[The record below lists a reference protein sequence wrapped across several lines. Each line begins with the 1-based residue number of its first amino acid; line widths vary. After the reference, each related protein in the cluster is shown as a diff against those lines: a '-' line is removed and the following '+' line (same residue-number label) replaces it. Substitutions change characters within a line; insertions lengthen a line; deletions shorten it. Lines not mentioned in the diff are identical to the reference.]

1 MESSSQY
8 TVFSAELSAV
18 DGFSGRILPYVNALD
33 DQKYFVPQLRF
44 SRRRLQRVVCI
55 YADDGPDRG
64 EYIPGSEEVS
74 ETIEAIRAAAGVL
87 EKLQLSEADR
97 NGYIFKR
104 LRQCGGAVRMP
115 GTADGSRCSN
125 AYNGPG
131 YCTGPSLDRGDLWD
145 DRRAGSEAARIIR
158 RLLEEA
164 WIVTTGN
171 QTAIEMRSGHRF
183 DDRIRDFRSKMAE

>member
-33 DQKYFVPQLRF
+33 DRYFCAAAPF

-64 EYIPGSEEVS
+64 EYIPDPKVS
-74 ETIEAIRAAAGVL
+74 ETIDRGDPGGSGCIGKTAAFGGR
-87 EKLQLSEADR
+87 SEWL
-97 NGYIFKR
+97 YFKQ
-104 LRQCGGAVRMP
+104 LRQCDGAVRMP
-115 GTADGSRCSN
+115 GRRMAAIRY
-125 AYNGPG
+125 AYNG
-131 YCTGPSLDRGDLWD
+131 LDIVQI
-145 DRRAGSEAARIIR
+145 RRWTEEIRETTAEDQKEAARIIR

-171 QTAIEMRSGHRF
+171 RTAIEMDQDCF
-183 DDRIRDFRSKMAE
+183 DRIRDFRSKMAE